1 MRLGLISALVLAVL
15 AVIFALQ
22 NPQPMEVNLLFVAT
36 EGSTALVLILTFAF
50 GVVVGLISS
59 LPGRVRARRRVKELE
74 KKLSTSSSSRAA
86 SSHSPSSSRSSSSR
100 SPSSPSSSKGD
111 ASA

>member
-1 MRLGLISALVLAVL
+1 MRFGLVSALVLAVV

-22 NPQPMEVNLLFVAT
+22 NPQPMEVNLLFFET

-59 LPGRVRARRRVKELE
+59 LPGRLRARRKVKELE
-74 KKLSTSSSSRAA
+74 KEKQTSSAGPSSTSPPASA
-86 SSHSPSSSRSSSSR
+86 SSPRSSSGR
-100 SPSSPSSSKGD
+100 DSS
-111 ASA
+111 A